1 MRLQSPRITFKITA
15 ILKPKKQSI
24 DEFEGR
30 YLPSGVPGSIN
41 LLESL
46 KSDPAIQGSRPR
58 LSAARLS
65 RISTLPNDLVAA
77 NETSTLRTREPRVF
91 SALPAI
97 SSRVRY
103 ARENGR
109 TGRPSI
115 IASLDIE
122 TAPFS
127 GEDVQ
132 LHAIDIELSDGSI
145 EDLNRSFMPL
155 LPIQCRAKDNLV
167 FLFRLT
173 TNGTPSDNPNQTSAR
188 TVLITVHAVVLVS
201 SSCQPKIQMRWK
213 TEVDFSNAL
222 NPKYKVPGQ
231 SIQRPRRPSSLSRAS
246 SNTNRSNSSTSTR
259 EPDPTA
265 DGAKIR
271 QQGVLTT
278 DFGTS
283 VTVTTPQSATVG
295 QTFSWVIQILNRSRQ
310 PRQFTLKVIL
320 EDETELSNA
329 QGPKPVLSSTGESR
343 NARIAEAVIDENTTN
358 ALQKRRRADM
368 AQIFSLSTGVRTGCV
383 NIGLQVIWR

>member
-1 MRLQSPRITFKITA
+1 MRLQSPRVTFKITA
-15 ILKPKKQSI
+15 ILQPNKQSI
-24 DEFEGR
+24 NEFEDR
-30 YLPSGVPGSIN
+30 YLPNSVPGSIN

-46 KSDPAIQGSRPR
+46 KSDPAVQGSRPR

-65 RISTLPNDLVAA
+65 RISTLPNDLVVAR
-77 NETSTLRTREPRVF
+77 ETSALRTREPRAF

-97 SSRVRY
+97 LSRVRY

-155 LPIQCRAKDNLV
+155 LPIQCHAKDNLV
-167 FLFRLT
+167 FLFRLM
-173 TNGTPSDNPNQTSAR
+173 TNGAPSDNPNQASAR

-222 NPKYKVPGQ
+222 NPRYKVPGQ
-231 SIQRPRRPSSLSRAS
+231 SIQRPRRPSSLSR
-246 SNTNRSNSSTSTR
+246 TRSDTVLSTSR
-259 EPDPTA
+259 EPDSTA
-265 DGAKIR
+265 DGAKAR
-271 QQGVLTT
+271 QQGVSST
-278 DFGTS
+278 DFGTF
-283 VTVTTPQSATVG
+283 VTVTTPQTATVG
-295 QTFSWVIQILNRSRQ
+295 QAFCWVIQILNRSRQ